1 MKNFE
6 KNFRKFEKFFEK
18 FEKICTSFELFEKK
32 IGKTGQK
39 LNRKFKTLQ
48 GTYEAT
54 LTIFRIDLEK
64 I

>member
-39 LNRKFKTLQ
+39 LNRKFKTL
-48 GTYEAT
+48 
-54 LTIFRIDLEK
+54 
-64 I
+64 